1 MWLCFR
7 DFSPGMP
14 QVQEVA
20 RRVTIR
26 QRLIAE
32 SMLWHHDEREGRPLM
47 ALDRIS

>member
-1 MWLCFR
+1 MWLRSR
-7 DFSPGMP
+7 DFSPGIA
-14 QVQEVA
+14 QAQKIA

-26 QRLIAE
+26 QRLFAE